1 MSLRAQGAIEL
12 LIILAMIAAAGLI
25 IYSTSQNKFAES
37 NKALIVSQARA
48 TVNDLSSAASEV
60 YSEGVGAKRKVYIV
74 IPEGVSNVSVNNT
87 MINIRLKIEGQ
98 ISDINTQTSMRLVQG
113 SDFPTTPGGYWVN
126 VVAKNGYVLIGS
138 SNLSI
143 VPQSISVEMTPSN
156 STSAVVTFTN
166 MGSVPLNVTLSPQ
179 WTWNNTVN
187 MSLNTTLNFALNT
200 SGGINSTIYV
210 LVNFTTYQNT
220 TLQAYAGTIN
230 VATNSSETA
239 QINVYVNVVG
249 NQLPTGVSYITI
261 DTFKDAGYS
270 SPTTNFT
277 LPYNVTINGSTW
289 YYPGTV
295 NLDIIG
301 PSGSSVK
308 TGSAAVNPDKTFIYN
323 GFNPAGLPAGVYT
336 IMASEEGAGL
346 NASSSFN
353 ITACS

>member
-166 MGSVPLNVTLSPQ
+166 MGSVPLSVNLSSQ

-187 MSLNTTLNFALNT
+187 MSLNITNFALNA
-200 SGGINSTIYV
+200 SGGINSTSYV
-210 LVNFTTYQNT
+210 LVTFTTYQNT
-220 TLQAYAGTIN
+220 SLQPYTGAIN
-230 VATNSSETA
+230 VNSSETA

-261 DTFKDAGYS
+261 DTFKDTGYS

-295 NLDIIG
+295 NLNIIG